1 MKTSIASAV
10 SFVLLSS
17 LVTAHAQTQT
27 ETQGTETKPTEATGT
42 TTTEKPKTEKADSKK
57 TEVIAVTGTRIK
69 RVDMNVAA
77 PLTILGK
84 EEIQATGKQTV
95 TDIVKALPAA
105 IGNSV
110 TTTTTNGGG
119 NGSGNIALRGLDS
132 SSTLVLLNGRRLP
145 LDAGGSS
152 PDLNSIPV
160 AAIER
165 IEILQ
170 DGASAIYGSDAIAGV
185 INIITRRNWDG
196 MDVSVYAGQS
206 SRGDLETK
214 SIDVTYGA
222 TNDKGGL
229 LLGAN
234 VYSQGSVKSRDR
246 DVSKQA
252 LSPSSA
258 TPNGNV
264 NPGSGRV
271 ISNDTWVNPNAPSTG
286 DFRPFDADTDLYNFS
301 SITDAIMAQDRKSI
315 FLGGDYEFN
324 NGLKGFIETHFTNT
338 FSRYNSAPT
347 PLFLNR
353 ETGNLVLSQNN
364 PFNPFGTDV
373 TDVRKRFLQ
382 MGPRASEADANTFR
396 SVVGLQG
403 EFSEKWNWDVAY
415 NHGESKTR
423 SSTKNLV
430 NKTNLQLG
438 IGLPANC
445 EALKD
450 LGCVPV
456 NLLGP
461 DGSLTAEMIDWL
473 KIDATDFTSTEL
485 DSVTVNFAGE
495 LAQTGLGTIGLA
507 FGVEGRTEEYKSI
520 SDPNSEQ
527 YNTIGSTNAKSTEGD
542 RDVKEAYVELTVPLT
557 ELAEINLAARHSD
570 YSDFGTTTNPKAGVK
585 IRPFEGLT
593 VRGSYSTGFRAPS
606 LVELFQGQQENFA
619 SLIDPCQE
627 AGNPNCTLQADPT
640 ISQFLALQ
648 GGNPDL
654 DPEKSKSF
662 TYGLTYS
669 IANFNAKV
677 DYFNIETKNA
687 IDTNPQFVLDQ
698 FRNSGGTIFADKVQ
712 IDSAT
717 NNVLT
722 LEATAL
728 NLASR
733 KVEGVDLA
741 FDYAL
746 RGTPS
751 GSYTFSLLGSHYI
764 KYMNQAD
771 KTAPFENVVGKYVD
785 AAGAGRGSIPKW
797 KGLLDVAW
805 SNLGFDVGATT
816 NHVTKLEATGATVNP
831 TLPAWTTFDL
841 RAGYDFLSYGKL
853 TVGINNVTD
862 KEPPTTDAAFNDNI
876 DARTHNLIGR
886 FYYARWGVQL

>member
-1 MKTSIASAV
+1 MKVSIASAV

-17 LVTAHAQTQT
+17 LVTAHAQTQ
-27 ETQGTETKPTEATGT
+27 ETETKPTEATAK
-42 TTTEKPKTEKADSKK
+42 TTEKPKSEKADSKK
-57 TEVIAVTGTRIK
+57 MEVIAVTGTRIK
-69 RVDMNVAA
+69 RVDMNAAA

-84 EEIQATGKQTV
+84 EEIQASGKQTV
-95 TDIVKALPAA
+95 TDIVKSLPAA

-119 NGSGNIALRGLDS
+119 GGSGNIALRGLDS

-185 INIITRRNWDG
+185 INIITRKNWDG
-196 MDVSVYAGQS
+196 VDASVYVGQS

-214 SIDVTYGA
+214 SVDITYGA

-229 LLGAN
+229 LLGVN

-252 LSPSSA
+252 LGPSSA

-271 ISNDTWVNPNAPSTG
+271 ISKDSWVNPNAPTTG
-286 DFRPFDADTDLYNFS
+286 DFRPFDPDTDLYNFS

-324 NGLKGFIETHFTNT
+324 GGLKGFIETHFTNT
-338 FSRYNSAPT
+338 NSRYNSAPT
-347 PLFLNR
+347 PLFLAR
-353 ETGNLVLSQNN
+353 ETGELVVSANN
-364 PFNPFGTDV
+364 PYNPFGIDV
-373 TDVRKRFLQ
+373 RDVRKRFLQ
-382 MGPRASEADANTFR
+382 LGARASESDSNTFR

-403 EFSEKWNWDVAY
+403 DFSEKWNWELAY

-438 IGLPANC
+438 IGNPVNC
-445 EALKD
+445 TALAK

-461 DGSLTAEMIDWL
+461 DGSFTAEMIDWL

-485 DSVTVNFAGE
+485 DSLTVNFAGE
-495 LAQTGLGTIGLA
+495 LAETGLGTIGLA

-520 SDPNSEQ
+520 SDANSEQ
-527 YNTIGSTNAKSTEGD
+527 YNTIGSTNGKSTQGD

-570 YSDFGTTTNPKAGVK
+570 YSDFGTTTNPKAGLK
-585 IRPFEGLT
+585 IRPIDGLT

-619 SLIDPCQE
+619 SLTDLCQTLG
-627 AGNPNCTLQADPT
+627 ACTIQADPT
-640 ISQFLALQ
+640 IRQFLALQ

-654 DPEKSKSF
+654 DPEKSKSY
-662 TYGLTYS
+662 TYGVSYS
-669 IANFNAKV
+669 YANFNAKA

-698 FRNSGGTIFADKVQ
+698 FRNNQLFQDKVQ
-712 IDSAT
+712 IDPVT

-771 KTAPFENVVGKYVD
+771 FCSRVFRRV
-785 AAGAGRGSIPKW
+785 
-797 KGLLDVAW
+797 
-805 SNLGFDVGATT
+805 
-816 NHVTKLEATGATVNP
+816 
-831 TLPAWTTFDL
+831 
-841 RAGYDFLSYGKL
+841 
-853 TVGINNVTD
+853 
-862 KEPPTTDAAFNDNI
+862 
-876 DARTHNLIGR
+876 
-886 FYYARWGVQL
+886 

>member
-17 LVTAHAQTQT
+17 LVTAHAQAQT
-27 ETQGTETKPTEATGT
+27 ETQGTETKPTEATG

-165 IEILQ
+165 IEVLQ

-185 INIITRRNWDG
+185 INIITRKDWDG
-196 MDVSVYAGQS
+196 LDFNVYVGQA
-206 SRGDLETK
+206 SRGDLQTK
-214 SIDVTYGA
+214 SIDITYGA
-222 TNDKGGL
+222 TNDRGGL

-234 VYSQGSVKSRDR
+234 VYSQGNVASRDR

-252 LSPSSA
+252 LGPSSA
-258 TPNGNV
+258 TPNGHVITGDDNL
-264 NPGSGRV
+264 
-271 ISNDTWVNPNAPSTG
+271 ISNDTWANPNAPTTG
-286 DFRPFDADTDLYNFS
+286 DFRPYTSADRYNFS
-301 SITDAIMAQDRKSI
+301 SITDAIMSQDRKSI
-315 FLGGDYEFN
+315 FLGGDYELTK
-324 NGLKGFIETHFTNT
+324 GLKGFIETHFTNT
-338 FSRYNSAPT
+338 QSRYNSAPT
-347 PLFLNR
+347 PLFLSN
-353 ETGNLVLSQNN
+353 ETGDLTVAANNPYN
-364 PFNPFGTDV
+364 PFNV
-373 TDVRKRFLQ
+373 ELTDVRKRFLQ
-382 MGPRASEADANTFR
+382 FGPRESDADANTFR
-396 SVVGLQG
+396 SIIGVQG
-403 EFSEKWNWDVAY
+403 NITEKWNWDVAY

-423 SSTKNLV
+423 STTKNLV

-438 IGLPANC
+438 IGDPANC
-445 EALKD
+445 TALSK

-456 NLLGP
+456 NILGP
-461 DGSLTAEMIDWL
+461 DGSLTDEMINWL
-473 KIDATDFTSTEL
+473 RINATDFTTTEL
-485 DSVTVNFAGE
+485 DSVTVNFAGDLLE
-495 LAQTGLGTIGLA
+495 TSLGTIGLA
-507 FGVEGRTEEYKSI
+507 FGVEGRTEEYTSR

-527 YNTIGSTNAKSTEGD
+527 YNTIGSTNAKSTSGD
-542 RDVKEAYVELTVPLT
+542 RDVKEAYVELTLPLT
-557 ELAEINLAARHSD
+557 QLAEINLAARHSD
-570 YSDFGTTTNPKAGVK
+570 YSDFGTTTNPKVGVK
-585 IRPFEGLT
+585 IRPVDGLT
-593 VRGSYSTGFRAPS
+593 LRGSYSTGFRAPS

-619 SLIDPCQE
+619 TLSDPCQTP
-627 AGNPNCTLQADPT
+627 GNCDVQSDEDIN
-640 ISQFLALQ
+640 QFLALQ

-662 TYGLTYS
+662 TYGIAYS
-669 IANFNAKV
+669 FENFNAKA

-687 IDTNPQFVLDQ
+687 IDTNPQFVVDQ
-698 FRNSGGTIFADKVQ
+698 FRNNGLFSDKVQ
-712 IDSAT
+712 VDA
-717 NNVLT
+717 NNNIT
-722 LEATAL
+722 RIEAIAL

-771 KTAPFENVVGKYVD
+771 KSAPFENVVGKYSD
-785 AAGAGRGSIPKW
+785 AASGGRGSIPKW
-797 KGLLDVAW
+797 KGLLDVTW
-805 SNLGFDVGATT
+805 SNFGFDVGATA
-816 NHVTKLEATGATVNP
+816 NHVTELDAGSDFDYP
-831 TLPAWTTFDL
+831 TLAAWSTYDL
-841 RAGYDFLSYGKL
+841 RAGYDFLGYGKV
-853 TVGINNVTD
+853 TVGINNLTD
-862 KEPPTTDAAFNDNI
+862 KEPPVSDAAFNDNI

-886 FYYARWGVQL
+886 YYYARWGVQL

>member
-10 SFVLLSS
+10 SVVLLSS
-17 LVTAHAQTQT
+17 LVTAHAQTQ
-27 ETQGTETKPTEATGT
+27 ETETKPTEATGT
-42 TTTEKPKTEKADSKK
+42 TTDKPKTEKADSKK

-145 LDAGGSS
+145 LDAFGSS

-170 DGASAIYGSDAIAGV
+170 EGASAIYGSDAIAGV
-185 INIITRRNWDG
+185 INIITRKDWDG
-196 MDVSVYAGQS
+196 LDFSVYAGQS
-206 SRGDLETK
+206 SRGDLQTT
-214 SIDVTYGA
+214 SLDVTYGA
-222 TNDKGGL
+222 TNDRGGL

-234 VYSQGSVKSRDR
+234 VYKQGSVKSRDR

-252 LSPSSA
+252 LGPSSA
-258 TPNGNV
+258 TPNAHVIVGDDNL
-264 NPGSGRV
+264 
-271 ISNDTWVNPNAPSTG
+271 ISNDSWANPNAPTTG
-286 DFRPFDADTDLYNFS
+286 DFRPYTADDRYNFS
-301 SITDAIMAQDRKSI
+301 SITDAIMAQDRRSV
-315 FLGGDYEFN
+315 FLGGDYELTK
-324 NGLKGFIETHFTNT
+324 GLKGFIETHFTT
-338 FSRYNSAPT
+338 TYSRYNSAPT
-347 PLFLNR
+347 PLFLSN
-353 ETGNLVLSQNN
+353 ETGNLVVDSAN
-364 PFNPFGTDV
+364 PYNPFGQDL

-382 MGPRASEADANTFR
+382 LGPRVSDADSNTFR
-396 SVVGLQG
+396 SVVGVQG
-403 EFSEKWNWDVAY
+403 DFSEKWNWDVAY

-423 SSTKNLV
+423 STTKNLV

-438 IGLPANC
+438 IGDPANC
-445 EALKD
+445 AALSS

-456 NLLGP
+456 NILGP
-461 DGSLTAEMIDWL
+461 DGSLTQEMMDWL
-473 KIDATDFTSTEL
+473 RIDATDFTTTEL

-495 LAQTGLGTIGLA
+495 LAETGLGTIGLA
-507 FGVEGRTEEYKSI
+507 FGVEGRTEEYKSNT
-520 SDPNSEQ
+520 DTNSEQ
-527 YNTIGSTNAKSTEGD
+527 YNTIGSTNAKSTQGD

-557 ELAEINLAARHSD
+557 QLAEINLAARHSD

-585 IRPFEGLT
+585 IRPIEGLT
-593 VRGSYSTGFRAPS
+593 LRGSYSTGFRAPS

-619 SLIDPCQE
+619 SLVDPCQTP
-627 AGNPNCTLQADPT
+627 GNCAVDADPD
-640 ISQFLALQ
+640 INQFLALQ
-648 GGNPDL
+648 GGNPEL

-662 TYGLTYS
+662 TYGLTFSYE
-669 IANFNAKV
+669 NFNAKA
-677 DYFNIETKNA
+677 DYFHIETKNA
-687 IDTNPQFVLDQ
+687 IDTNPQFVVDQ
-698 FRNSGGTIFADKVQ
+698 FRNNGLFADKVQ
-712 IDSAT
+712 VDA
-717 NNVLT
+717 NNNIT
-722 LEATAL
+722 QIEAIAL

-771 KTAPFENVVGKYVD
+771 KSAPFENVVGKYVD
-785 AAGAGRGSIPKW
+785 AAGGGRGSVPKW
-797 KGLLDVAW
+797 KGLMDVAW
-805 SNLGFDVGATT
+805 SNFGFDVGATA
-816 NHVTKLEATGATVNP
+816 NHVTELDAGSDFDYP
-831 TLPAWTTFDL
+831 TLPAWTTYDL
-841 RAGYDFLSYGKL
+841 RAGYDFLNYGKL
-853 TVGINNVTD
+853 TVGINNLTD
-862 KEPPTTDAAFNDNI
+862 KEPPVTDAAFNDNI